1 MKSTGRLS
9 ATLLWKNGYCYRHEP
24 TQEEWGQALHVR
36 EADLAWIDAHT
47 TILPAEG
54 PTDPPEELRR
64 VNQAIGNNFIDDM
77 LAAHGSDRLLLCQD
91 QAYRALATQSLGLR
105 ASWLQPVLMVARDDG
120 LLSRAEYD
128 HAILS
133 LIDFGDQ
140 VISIDSEVLVA
151 ATRQEEESPLGF
163 DRVVSLLGGNR
174 AEMLSHILVAVD
186 FLGSICSEHRPEL
199 STSKQT
205 SLILENLIKRR
216 TEWRGVIAILRRIYR
231 ERIGL
236 DRELDKSIL
245 GWLNGHFLVS
255 LEERSLPLADF
266 GPGTSVERLSRE
278 ALYSSSSSLA
288 LGVGPAAR
296 PPSD

>member
-1 MKSTGRLS
+1 
-9 ATLLWKNGYCYRHEP
+9 
-24 TQEEWGQALHVR
+24 
-36 EADLAWIDAHT
+36 
-47 TILPAEG
+47 
-54 PTDPPEELRR
+54 
-64 VNQAIGNNFIDDM
+64 
-77 LAAHGSDRLLLCQD
+77 
-91 QAYRALATQSLGLR
+91 
-105 ASWLQPVLMVARDDG
+105 
-120 LLSRAEYD
+120 
-128 HAILS
+128 
-133 LIDFGDQ
+133 
-140 VISIDSEVLVA
+140 
-151 ATRQEEESPLGF
+151 
-163 DRVVSLLGGNR
+163 
-174 AEMLSHILVAVD
+174 MLSHILVAVD